1 MCPNRTGAEEGQM
14 DYQTLRTF
22 ADSWGLVF
30 MGAIFLIA
38 IGWALRPGSRA
49 AHDDARMI
57 PFRDDEAGQ

>member
-1 MCPNRTGAEEGQM
+1 M

-22 ADSWGLVF
+22 ADSWGLLF
-30 MGAIFLIA
+30 MAIAFAAA

-49 AHDDARMI
+49 AHSDARMI